1 MTRKQFWRGMS
12 RAAFDSDFIAT
23 RITLAIAELAWAVML
38 FWPGDTFARPTY
50 TFMADLAPELAWAVV
65 FLFSGVAQI
74 MIALTNACNTTFARA
89 FGVWNAA
96 LWIITVGTMLASVY
110 PPPAAIG
117 GELAL
122 MLSSIWI
129 GIRPAILA
137 HLHKKCYGGK
147 ECHV

>member
-23 RITLAIAELAWAVML
+23 RITLALAELAWAIML
-38 FWPGDTFARPTY
+38 FWPGDTFERPTY
-50 TFMADLAPELAWAVV
+50 QFMSELAPELAWALV
-65 FLFSGVAQI
+65 FLLSSAAQI
-74 MIALTNACNTTFARA
+74 SIALSGSCNTVFARA

-96 LWIITVGTMLASVY
+96 LWIITVGTMLWAVY

-117 GELAL
+117 GEFAL
-122 MLSSIWI
+122 MLAAIWI

-137 HLHKKCYGGK
+137 HLHKKCYGSG
-147 ECHV
+147 CRV

>member
-12 RAAFDSDFIAT
+12 RAAFDSDFVAI
-23 RITLAIAELAWAVML
+23 RITLAIAELSWAVML

-50 TFMADLAPELAWAVV
+50 TFMASIASEEAWAAM
-65 FLFSGVAQI
+65 FLVSAFCQI
-74 MIALTNACNTTFARA
+74 SIALTNACNTPFARA
-89 FGVWNAA
+89 FGIWNAV

-117 GELAL
+117 GEFAL

-129 GIRPAILA
+129 GVRPAILVR
-137 HLHKKCYGGK
+137 LHKKCYGK

>member
-12 RAAFDSDFIAT
+12 RAAFDSDFVAT
-23 RITLAIAELAWAVML
+23 RITLSIAEMSWAIML

-50 TFMADLAPELAWAVV
+50 TFMASIAPETAWAMA
-65 FLFSGVAQI
+65 FLLSSLAQAFIAVSGR
-74 MIALTNACNTTFARA
+74 CNTSFSRA
-89 FGVWNAA
+89 FGVWNAT
-96 LWIITVGTMLASVY
+96 LWIISVGTMLASVY

-137 HLHKKCYGGK
+137 SLHKKCYGKG
-147 ECHV
+147 CHV